1 FFAGA
6 GAVPG
11 QNYYRVNL
19 DLRNNGVF
27 NVLSAATPTG
37 AQATERLLST
47 SDSDTHSVPQALPQS
62 IFGGNGLIGGPNFSS
77 QYRFGGSSPLG
88 TSTQHLFGAG
98 APSGVDHRGGLALTP
113 NTFGGFNDSGVATM
127 AILAKGGQPDTGET
141 ETINVFAVD
150 ASGAPIGAS
159 RRLFDPTNGNIT
171 DNSSGFVLNAA
182 TGASIHHFSQAAF
195 NGGSGQV
202 DVQVIPNG
210 DLLGVVTL
218 GLNQSTRF
226 DQDPDNYIVAFRED
240 ASGNVSETLVAYA
253 TFSASK
259 EYLDGPGGN
268 VLGTL
273 LPIDLAFPGA
283 TGPSVTSPAI
293 DSSGNVWFVAPF
305 QANDEQFADTGLF
318 RAVYNPAN
326 FSFDLELVVR
336 GGFGTGTTVTG
347 LNSGTP
353 YQVQF
358 ISIADS
364 NSISSGAF
372 FSSNATTAAHLG
384 QDASQF
390 SPIDAES
397 NGGVIL
403 SAEIVYDVDGDGDF
417 DDPTSSAGDPTSL
430 DEAYNA
436 LIYVGAT
443 SSIDVVD
450 PCPIAS
456 YAPPLDLVSQAD
468 VNAFVGFFF
477 GMDPRADLAAPFG
490 VISQADVNAFVD
502 LFFSPECN
510 QPQ

>member
-1 FFAGA
+1 LFNAFSTTSTVGNTTSNTLNGTIINIDPSDGDRLFVTRVLAANNQVSPGDDFFSTGVGGVDANGNAYFRTDTFFAGA

-171 DNSSGFVLNAA
+171 DNSNGFVLNAA

-240 ASGNVSETLVAYA
+240 ASGNVSETLVA
-253 TFSASK
+253 
-259 EYLDGPGGN
+259 
-268 VLGTL
+268 
-273 LPIDLAFPGA
+273 
-283 TGPSVTSPAI
+283 
-293 DSSGNVWFVAPF
+293 
-305 QANDEQFADTGLF
+305 
-318 RAVYNPAN
+318 
-326 FSFDLELVVR
+326 
-336 GGFGTGTTVTG
+336 
-347 LNSGTP
+347 
-353 YQVQF
+353 
-358 ISIADS
+358 
-364 NSISSGAF
+364 
-372 FSSNATTAAHLG
+372 
-384 QDASQF
+384 
-390 SPIDAES
+390 
-397 NGGVIL
+397 
-403 SAEIVYDVDGDGDF
+403 
-417 DDPTSSAGDPTSL
+417 
-430 DEAYNA
+430 
-436 LIYVGAT
+436 
-443 SSIDVVD
+443 
-450 PCPIAS
+450 
-456 YAPPLDLVSQAD
+456 
-468 VNAFVGFFF
+468 
-477 GMDPRADLAAPFG
+477 
-490 VISQADVNAFVD
+490 
-502 LFFSPECN
+502 
-510 QPQ
+510 